1 MKYAWLTKEISIPT
15 YTLKDIIFIAFAILI
30 PNVVFLALAAY
41 THTSRP
47 IVNLD
52 YMAVILILLIPYK
65 VIRAFGIALL
75 IVVILFDFLMFTIQI
90 FPFLNLAAIEYLIPF
105 LTIAPTPYIAAI
117 GIATGYI
124 LVFSYV
130 FPKLTTK
137 VNRFYCF
144 IAIIIMA
151 LIGLQTISLKYH
163 QFQGGILGRNNY
175 YYANS
180 QIYLYYE
187 ITQSDFVFW
196 SDNLPKLSPYPPEKH
211 RASDQLSSPA
221 SNKILFIIAESWGVA
236 RQQEAQNQ
244 MLEKIYQSSPNFEY
258 INTSYFDF
266 NGATVEGELRE
277 LCKLETSNGFALRKL
292 DKKHFINC
300 LPNQLKSQGYETIAL
315 HGTSGRLYD
324 RYDWYPK
331 AGFNQSLFGEN
342 FTSLQRCSAFNGIC
356 DSELINVVADKFSE
370 NRNNKL
376 FFYWL
381 TLTSHSPYVKEDITN
396 NRFNCQQFG
405 MKPEGDICRNA
416 KLETQFLDNLA
427 KLVLRPE
434 MKGVEVVI
442 VGDHMPPLFGNE
454 EIYPYLR
461 WQDVSWLHFKVKD

>member
-1 MKYAWLTKEISIPT
+1 
-15 YTLKDIIFIAFAILI
+15 
-30 PNVVFLALAAY
+30 
-41 THTSRP
+41 
-47 IVNLD
+47 
-52 YMAVILILLIPYK
+52 
-65 VIRAFGIALL
+65 
-75 IVVILFDFLMFTIQI
+75 
-90 FPFLNLAAIEYLIPF
+90 
-105 LTIAPTPYIAAI
+105 
-117 GIATGYI
+117 
-124 LVFSYV
+124 
-130 FPKLTTK
+130 
-137 VNRFYCF
+137 
-144 IAIIIMA
+144 
-151 LIGLQTISLKYH
+151 
-163 QFQGGILGRNNY
+163 
-175 YYANS
+175 
-180 QIYLYYE
+180 
-187 ITQSDFVFW
+187 
-196 SDNLPKLSPYPPEKH
+196 
-211 RASDQLSSPA
+211 
-221 SNKILFIIAESWGVA
+221 
-236 RQQEAQNQ
+236 